1 MKLAAFVQ
9 GVRLF
14 PILLQSE
21 LIYILTFGGL
31 FYQNTVI
38 KVPVLICNL
47 DDGNRSQKLIEDL
60 YDTQEI
66 EVVGVEYT
74 AADMN
79 KFFIKDQIA
88 GLVIIPKDYSKKI
101 NTGGNAVVELIAD
114 VKNTVLGG

>member
-1 MKLAAFVQ
+1 MMYNVHLRAAGLLLFV
-9 GVRLF
+9 
-14 PILLQSE
+14 P